1 MGECGE
7 LEWLARLARLE
18 ARREYCVDLERI
30 RGFLEGLSRV
40 RGLLEG
46 VEPLYH
52 VWEAGSRLGPGG
64 SYPSR
69 GVSWLPAERRGEE
82 GYVSLPWRGRR

>member
-1 MGECGE
+1 MEECGE

-18 ARREYCVDLERI
+18 ARREYCVDLARI
-30 RGFLEGLSRV
+30 RGFLAGLSRAKS
-40 RGLLEG
+40 LLEG

-64 SYPSR
+64 SYPGR
-69 GVSWLPAERRGEE
+69 GVGWLPEGRVEE
-82 GYVSLPWRGRR
+82 GYVVLPWRGRR